1 MRPTRLYLLR
11 HGETTWNAAR
21 RYQGTLDSPLSD
33 AGRAQTHRL
42 RDALRGVGLRA
53 VYSSPLTR
61 ALETASAVAA
71 PHGLPVQ
78 AYEGLT
84 EIRVGEWEGLTVS
97 EIEARYAEVVR
108 RWYDAPHLTRIPGG
122 ETIEEMRTRAAV
134 AVEELRR
141 RHEGEAAA
149 LVAHGGVN
157 KTILLTVL
165 GAPLSCY
172 WRIRQGNA
180 CINVLEYGSGGGVV
194 AVMNDTTHLQLRAG
208 LGTAAD
214 PPREERSPETW

>member
-1 MRPTRLYLLR
+1 MRPTRIYLLR

-42 RDALRGVGLRA
+42 RDALRAVALRA

-61 ALETASAVAA
+61 AFETAAAVAA
-71 PHGLPVQ
+71 PHGLPVR
-78 AYEGLT
+78 AHDGLT

-97 EIEARYAEVVR
+97 EIEARYAEAVR
-108 RWYDAPHLTRIPGG
+108 RWYDTPHLTRIPGG
-122 ETIEEMRTRAAV
+122 ETIEELRARAAS

-141 RHEGEAAA
+141 RHEGETIAV
-149 LVAHGGVN
+149 VAHGGVN

-165 GAPLSCY
+165 EAPLSCY

-180 CINVLEYGSGGGVV
+180 CVNVLDCSGGRGVV
-194 AVMNDTTHLQLRAG
+194 LVMNDTTHLRVRTPAG
-208 LGTAAD
+208 PTAD